1 MAKAN
6 DIKEELLKQMEKDFS
21 ESMDVDKDSARKIV
35 ENHRAQVRR
44 LKRITITS
52 WAITV
57 LYLLAMYILKETIL
71 ESHLRNFLTRDEF
84 LFFRYADMGTKV
96 LIVISGLLT
105 YLLYHR
111 SKMLTMLQICA
122 RLANIEE
129 HLKRMSQDK

>member
-1 MAKAN
+1 MVKSN
-6 DIKEELLKQMEKDFS
+6 HIKEELLKQMEKDFA
-21 ESMDVDKDSARKIV
+21 ESTDVDKDSTRKIV

-57 LYLLAMYILKETIL
+57 IYLLAMYILKETIL
-71 ESHLRNFLTRDEF
+71 ESHLRNFLSRDEF
-84 LFFRYADMGTKV
+84 LFIRYADMGTKV

-105 YLLYHR
+105 YLLYYR

-129 HLKRMSQDK
+129 HLKSMTQE

>member
-1 MAKAN
+1 MTKAN
-6 DIKEELLKQMEKDFS
+6 DIKEELLKQMDEDFA
-21 ESMDVDKDSARKIV
+21 ESTDVDKDSARKIV

-44 LKRITITS
+44 LKRITIAS

-57 LYLLAMYILKETIL
+57 LYLLVMYTLKDAFL
-71 ESHLRNFLTRDEF
+71 ESDLRSFLTADEF
-84 LFFRYADMGTKV
+84 LFIHYADMGTKA

-122 RLANIEE
+122 RLASIEE
-129 HLKRMSQDK
+129 HLKRMTQDK